1 MCPPDL
7 EITLVNVAFRVACV
21 QCAEGAAT
29 LALSPRLGQKPERVA
44 GACMASS
51 GASNVDSWVLNVH
64 LQFSVVAAIF
74 GGEV

>member
-29 LALSPRLGQKPERVA
+29 LAPVTKTGSKTLACGWSMYGQQWRV
-44 GACMASS
+44 
-51 GASNVDSWVLNVH
+51 
-64 LQFSVVAAIF
+64 
-74 GGEV
+74 